1 MRSRSIGILAPLLLA
16 SLLSSPAS
24 AQAEDNN
31 ASKPD
36 AHLFNYGR
44 LNPSCQQWS
53 DGCRVCTSG
62 GCSNIGIAC
71 QPAEVKCT
79 MPVEAPTKGQ

>member
-1 MRSRSIGILAPLLLA
+1 MRSSFIGFLAPLMLA
-16 SLLSSPAS
+16 SLLGSPTY
-24 AQAEDNN
+24 AQPADNN

-36 AHLFNYGR
+36 PHVFNYGQ

-53 DGCRVCTSG
+53 DGCRVCTRE

-71 QPAEVKCT
+71 QPVEVKCT
-79 MPVEAPTKGQ
+79 VLVDVQTKGQ